1 MLFGG
6 GTGTCPRYFPKIM
19 IWFRMVRIRRKLILW
34 SAFLTIFRFAVVPA
48 WALNPSLP
56 PGSNFDLSHWY
67 LQLPVDSSGGTT
79 GVSASVST
87 AQLVAGYT
95 NALYFYTGPDGAMVF
110 WAPVTGATTSGSD
123 YPRCELREEL
133 SPGDTSVNWIGY
145 GTHILDVQCKV
156 LQVPSTGKVIIGQVK
171 GYSGAA
177 LPLVKIQ
184 YESGTVYGYIKTNA
198 NNDASDKKYTYAN
211 VGLSNNITCQI
222 KVVNGLI
229 SVAVNGATNSLNVFT
244 TDPNWATN
252 TVYFKA
258 GDYCQDNQGTTN
270 EGARVSIYSLTA
282 SHAPAIINQPTNQ
295 IVTAGQNAIFTVGA
309 NGNAPF
315 SYQWQFNATNAL
327 ARATNVL
334 LTITNAQSTNAGN
347 YYVVVTDSFGSV
359 TSTVATLTVAAG
371 TPPTLGI
378 TASGT
383 NAIISWPSGTDPGFI
398 LQSTTNL
405 ASPTWSSAG
414 TPVIIGNQNIVTKAL
429 NWNAQ
434 FYRLKK

>member
-1 MLFGG
+1 VAAWIASG
-6 GTGTCPRYFPKIM
+6 
-19 IWFRMVRIRRKLILW
+19 
-34 SAFLTIFRFAVVPA
+34 PA
-48 WALNPSLP
+48 P
-56 PGSNFDLSHWY
+56 SHWKE
-67 LQLPVDSSGGTT
+67 SK
-79 GVSASVST
+79 
-87 AQLVAGYT
+87 
-95 NALYFYTGPDGAMVF
+95 PDC
-110 WAPVTGATTSGSD
+110 P
-123 YPRCELREEL
+123 L
-133 SPGDTSVNWIGY
+133 NWIGY

-156 LQVPSTGKVIIGQVK
+156 LQVPSSGKVIIGQVK

-211 VGLSNNITCQI
+211 AGLSNSITYQI
-222 KVVNGLI
+222 KVVNGLV
-229 SVAVNGATNSLNVFT
+229 SVTVNGATNSLNVFT

-258 GDYCQDNQGTTN
+258 GDYCQDNVGTTN
-270 EGARVSIYSLTA
+270 EGARASFYSLTL

-295 IVTAGQNAIFTVGA
+295 IVTAGQNATSTVGA
-309 NGNAPF
+309 SGNAPF
-315 SYQWQFNATNAL
+315 SYQWWFNATNAL
-327 ARATNVL
+327 TRATNL
-334 LTITNAQSTNAGN
+334 SLTITNAQSTNAGN
-347 YYVVVTDSFGSV
+347 YSVAVADSFGSV
-359 TSTVATLTVAAG
+359 TSAVATLTVSAG
-371 TPPTLGI
+371 PPPTLGI

-383 NAIISWPSGTDPGFI
+383 NAIISWPSSTDSGYA

-414 TPVIIGNQNIVTKAL
+414 APVTIGNQNIVTNVL